1 MARGMGGQQELVKDG
16 YEISIQIFC
25 FVVIN
30 LTCEENLAFQFYTLF
45 SSHEFHLHFK
55 KANKTIKKY
64 FIHAANGG
72 SGVGA

>member
-30 LTCEENLAFQFYTLF
+30 LTCEENLAFQFIYKDII
-45 SSHEFHLHFK
+45 FK
-55 KANKTIKKY
+55 PPVSFTTFFKSKQD
-64 FIHAANGG
+64 H
-72 SGVGA
+72 

>member
-30 LTCEENLAFQFYTLF
+30 LTCEENLAFQFYKDII
-45 SSHEFHLHFK
+45 FK
-55 KANKTIKKY
+55 PPVSFTTFLKSK
-64 FIHAANGG
+64 
-72 SGVGA
+72 

>member
-30 LTCEENLAFQFYTLF
+30 LTCEENLAFQLKQDKKIKLLF
-45 SSHEFHLHFK
+45 FK
-55 KANKTIKKY
+55 DKITNVQHSYWGPFCK
-64 FIHAANGG
+64 
-72 SGVGA
+72 